1 MKRLISLAISLVI
14 LFFIYNQID
23 LKELVN
29 TLRHCNI
36 LLLLISV
43 GIIVPIISL
52 TAWRLQ
58 KLVAKNKL
66 TVKEANKLVLTAA
79 TLNIVLPSKMG
90 DIAKAYFLIQRGYLG
105 KSLAVSL
112 VVFEK
117 LCDLTGLLFWGVI
130 GLMLYPENNY
140 FLEIMTRLITVTLLI
155 TVLILFSSKFSNIC
169 LFLLIQISPNKFYY
183 QLKNLQIGWDNMY
196 KYMWHNKTLFLKI
209 IFLSIF
215 ISFLYML
222 QMWFFILAL
231 QSRIPFV
238 INLALSPLAFLA
250 GLFPLTFVGIG
261 TRDAALFFLYQPYF
275 DQPTIAA
282 LGILCTLRYLLPAM
296 GGLPFLYE
304 FLNANH
310 NLRY

>member
-79 TLNIVLPSKMG
+79 TFNIVLPSKMG

-155 TVLILFSSKFSNIC
+155 TILILFSSKFSNFC
-169 LFLLIQISPNKFYY
+169 LFLLIPISPNKFYY

>member
-155 TVLILFSSKFSNIC
+155 TILILFSSKFSNFC
-169 LFLLIQISPNKFYY
+169 LFLLIPISPNKFYY